1 MSIVKVFDGTVEA
14 GARIAREAAE
24 RLDYSLIDD
33 DQITARIESEFGI
46 HAKHFQ
52 RTLRGGK
59 SAFDH
64 FTHESDQHRTR
75 LKLLL
80 GEILQSD
87 RLLLYGRFTQ
97 VIPADIPHVLR
108 VCLVSDLPHRI
119 RAAQESMGL
128 SPKEAE
134 RRVLRDNE
142 QLKKWSLFACGEDP
156 WDASLYDLF
165 LPVGKASSEEAVEL
179 ICRNAADLVLQP
191 NERSIERVKDFLLG
205 ARVELEIQKA
215 GHQAGVVSRDGQIT
229 ITIERHTIMLSK
241 LEEELR
247 DIAKQVEGVRGVT
260 CTVGPGFYQ
269 PGLYWRFNGELPN
282 RVLLVDDEVEF
293 VQTLSDRLKMREM
306 GSAVVHD
313 GEQALT
319 FAEEEEP
326 DVIVLDLK
334 MPGIDGVEV
343 LRRLK
348 AKKPSIEVI
357 ILTGHGSEKDR
368 EACLDLGAFA
378 YLQKPV
384 DINVLSR
391 KVKDAYEKVKAG
403 GDHDS

>member
-1 MSIVKVFDGTVEA
+1 MSIVRVFDGTVEA

-24 RLDYSLIDD
+24 ALGYSVIDD
-33 DQITARIESEFGI
+33 DGVTARLESEFGI
-46 HAKHFQ
+46 QAKHFK
-52 RTLRGGK
+52 RTLRGGR

-64 FTHESDQHRTR
+64 FTHERDQHKTR

-80 GEILQSD
+80 GDLLRSD
-87 RLLLYGRFTQ
+87 RIFLYGRFTQ
-97 VIPADIPHVLR
+97 VVPADIPHVLR

-119 RAAQESMGL
+119 RAAQETLNL

-134 RRVLRDNE
+134 RRTLKDNE

-165 LPVGKASSEEAVEL
+165 LPIDKTSPEEAVDL
-179 ICRNAADLVLQP
+179 ICRNAEDLVLQP
-191 NERSIERVKDFLLG
+191 SERSLERVEDFRLT
-205 ARVELEIQKA
+205 AQVEKEIQEA
-215 GHQAGVVSRDGQIT
+215 GHQAGVLSRNGQIT
-229 ITIERHTIMLSK
+229 ITIERHTLMLSK

-247 DIAKQVEGVRGVT
+247 DIAEKVPGVQSVT

-269 PGLYWRFNGELPN
+269 PGIYWRFNQELPN

-313 GEQALT
+313 GEQALA

-326 DVIVLDLK
+326 EVIVLDLK
-334 MPGIDGVEV
+334 MPGIDGIEV

-357 ILTGHGSEKDR
+357 ILTGHGSEADK
-368 EACLDLGAFA
+368 EACMDLGAFA

-384 DINVLSR
+384 DITLLSR
-391 KVKDAYEKVKAG
+391 KVQEAYGKARSG
-403 GDHDS
+403 GEGGS